1 MSPAASR
8 PRPPRNAIQLRR
20 LHRRGSSPADRCTA
34 TKIASSALGL
44 CCGVVFEQSDYA
56 AHHGL
61 PTQSAERHYLADYIA
76 GLSEV
81 AGRDNIVTDDQ
92 PALHPVPLVSWSMRQ
107 PMQALLGNG
116 APSSSG
122 CGVSEPPQL
131 RGPGVAVQTRHH
143 IEDWIK
149 GHWGVSTVVGCW

>member
-1 MSPAASR
+1 MPTRAATVEITGKEPAATSPAASR

-61 PTQSAERHYLADYIA
+61 PTQSAWTRKPR
-76 GLSEV
+76 
-81 AGRDNIVTDDQ
+81 GRDGGRVDPAVTK
-92 PALHPVPLVSWSMRQ
+92 LS
-107 PMQALLGNG
+107 
-116 APSSSG
+116 
-122 CGVSEPPQL
+122 
-131 RGPGVAVQTRHH
+131 
-143 IEDWIK
+143 
-149 GHWGVSTVVGCW
+149 

>member
-1 MSPAASR
+1 MSPAASSR
-8 PRPPRNAIQLRR
+8 GHQGMQSNFVDSIAE
-20 LHRRGSSPADRCTA
+20 GSSPADRCTA

-61 PTQSAERHYLADYIA
+61 PTQSAESHVLADYIA
-76 GLSEV
+76 GLSEI

-92 PALHPVPLVSWSMRQ
+92 PALHPVPLVSWFMRQ

-116 APSSSG
+116 RPELVGMWRRRTAAVARPRGSCPDPAP
-122 CGVSEPPQL
+122 
-131 RGPGVAVQTRHH
+131 H
-143 IEDWIK
+143 
-149 GHWGVSTVVGCW
+149 